1 MASYV
6 ARRKF
11 LATLLGGA
19 AAAWPLAARAQQ
31 PAMPVIGFLRDTS
44 LADAM
49 HLVVAFRQGLKEA
62 GFIEGQNVVIEY
74 RSAEDQAH
82 RLPALVA
89 DLVRQQL
96 ALIVGNTASALAA
109 KAATT
114 TVPIVFV
121 TGNDPVIN
129 GLVASLNRPGG
140 NATGVSFLTSAS
152 VTKRLELLRQLVP
165 KPGAIAML
173 VYPVNTPDTEKE
185 LRDVQA
191 AAQASG
197 QELIVVEA
205 DSDRDIETAF
215 ATFAQGGAVA
225 LFIGSHAFFN
235 SRRERVAALAV
246 RHALPATYGLRE
258 FATAGGLMSYGTS
271 ITGAY
276 RLGGIYAGRILKGEK
291 PADLPVQ
298 QSTKFEFVINLRTA
312 KALGL
317 QIPDR
322 LLALAD
328 EVIE

>member
-1 MASYV
+1 MK
-6 ARRKF
+6 RRDF
-11 LATLLGGA
+11 ITLIGGA

-31 PAMPVIGFLRDTS
+31 PGMPVIGFLRDTS

-312 KALGL
+312 KALG
-317 QIPDR
+317 IDVPDR